1 MNIYKDIL
9 YEYQK
14 KVVDVSLKHDNFFL
28 ALAPGTGKT
37 LTSLSIFQE
46 RGFKKLLVVC
56 QSSKLYDWEKE
67 ITKTLGIKTLVL
79 DGGVDKD
86 ERSIKEFKEGA
97 IIVAYGTSW
106 RRKQLEKML
115 NKEWF
120 MIVDE
125 SQYLKNHKS
134 KIGAWG
140 INVSEKM
147 KHTLLLSGTP
157 VNAPEDMYAQMKILG
172 MNMTWKEF
180 SDRFLII
187 EEKTFQGSRW
197 PAKIIVGYNKEEVD
211 LLFKAFETQSIAI
224 KTEDVIDLPMEV
236 WTDIN
241 LKHDKIKE
249 YRKINK
255 PISQGGMVYEE
266 LIIPSAGV
274 LFLRNRE
281 MASGYIE
288 QYKGISNHKKVALQ
302 ELLETNPNNFL
313 IFYSFVQELED
324 IKEVCKNM
332 GIEIYEFNGAVKNG
346 YDSRNSNKRFIIAAH
361 YITAAAGL
369 DLQHLNN
376 TLYYSPPLSFID
388 YKQSWARTRR
398 IGQKE
403 RCFYYKFITNGTVE
417 EKIYRNLN
425 EGKDYDEKVFE
436 RDFEMGWSD

>member
-1 MNIYKDIL
+1 MKNIYKDIL
-9 YEYQK
+9 YEKQK
-14 KVVDVSLKHDNFFL
+14 LAVDKSLEQESFFL
-28 ALAPGTGKT
+28 ALEPGAGKT
-37 LTSLSIFQE
+37 LTSLSVFQE

-56 QSSKLYDWEKE
+56 QTSKLTDWEKE
-67 ITKTLGIKTLVL
+67 IKETLGIKTLVL
-79 DGGVDKD
+79 DNGVDKD
-86 ERSIKEFKEGA
+86 ERNIKEFTEGA

-106 RRKQLEKML
+106 RRKSLTKML
-115 NKEWF
+115 DKEWF
-120 MIVDE
+120 IIIDE

-140 INVSEKM
+140 IDVSSKV

-157 VNAPEDMYAQMKILG
+157 VNVPEDMYAQMKILG
-172 MNMTWKEF
+172 MEMTWKEF
-180 SDRFLII
+180 SDAFLII

-197 PAKIIVGYNKEEVD
+197 PAKVIVGYKNLD

-224 KTEDVIDLPMEV
+224 KTDDIMELPMEV

-249 YRKINK
+249 YRKVNR

-302 ELLETNPNNFL
+302 DLLETNPNNFL

-332 GIEIYEFNGAVKNG
+332 GIEVYEFNGATKNG
-346 YDSRNSNKRFIIAAH
+346 YDSKHSKKRFVIAAH
-361 YITAAAGL
+361 YITGAAGL
-369 DLQHLNN
+369 NLQHLNN

-398 IGQKE
+398 IGQTE
-403 RCFYYKFITNGTVE
+403 RCFYYKFVTNGTVE
-417 EKIYRNLN
+417 EKIYRTLA
-425 EGKDYDEKVFE
+425 EGKDYDERVFE
-436 RDFEMGWSD
+436 RDLKEGE